1 MYTCTHDERCT
12 YDGFAGCC
20 HIEAAEEREAFLR
33 ALMEE
38 QEEAGDGRRKLTSG
52 TAGWTRD
59 ESRRMR
65 EMWRSDA
72 VLKSEQSGP
81 VLKAEREEM
90 AARKQAAVS
99 AGIVT

>member
-1 MYTCTHDERCT
+1 MTGGESSS
-12 YDGFAGCC
+12 
-20 HIEAAEEREAFLR
+20 
-33 ALMEE
+33 
-38 QEEAGDGRRKLTSG
+38 SG

-65 EMWRSDA
+65 KLWSSDA